1 MKKFSYLKLSSL
13 IQEIKDH
20 EEIIKNLMV
29 EGLKP
34 AIKDLMEHAAIVM
47 PNLSAIKIHM
57 DYEPYEDYLQFNIY
71 FKVKEVDESV
81 NLNPDLE
88 EDSEWAYSASD
99 YLLEK
104 EFNADEIDPHDYKD
118 YYSSSIDSKY
128 LKLPPSDLEELTSM
142 LHDLSHA
149 FEATFGVG
157 TVTIDFDNNAIFTYR
172 S

>member
-1 MKKFSYLKLSSL
+1 
-13 IQEIKDH
+13 
-20 EEIIKNLMV
+20 MV

-71 FKVKEVDESV
+71 FKVKEVDEDFDF
-81 NLNPDLE
+81 NKDLLPGDPISRDDYKLE
-88 EDSEWAYSASD
+88 TEW
-99 YLLEK
+99 
-104 EFNADEIDPHDYKD
+104 NANEIDPHDYKD